1 MRVAWRKVSRPKETE
16 MLSSEMAKSQITDR
30 VRDAEAD
37 RTSRATR
44 GARKAEA
51 RSATRRILQTAA
63 AAAAWPFK
71 R

>member
-1 MRVAWRKVSRPKETE
+1 

-30 VRDAEAD
+30 VREAEAF
-37 RTSRATR
+37 RTSRATS
-44 GARKAEA
+44 GARRAEA
-51 RSATRRILQTAA
+51 RTATRRILQTAA